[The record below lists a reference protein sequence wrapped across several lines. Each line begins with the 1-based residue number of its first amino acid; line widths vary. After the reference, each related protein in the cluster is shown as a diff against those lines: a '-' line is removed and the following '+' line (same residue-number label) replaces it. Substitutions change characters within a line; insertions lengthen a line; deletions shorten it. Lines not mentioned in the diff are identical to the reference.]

1 MTSNL
6 IFGSSLDAVSLLLRL
21 TLGALFMLHGYPK
34 LKNGG
39 KQAGEWLK
47 TMGIPSGF
55 GLFAGIVEFF
65 GGIALILGILTS
77 IIAGLF
83 VLWMAALIWL
93 STAKIHKK
101 FMGGYELDLLLLV
114 FSLALAV
121 LAAIGGGPFT
131 AIHLL

>member
-1 MTSNL
+1 LAIDMN
-6 IFGSSLDAVSLLLRL
+6 FGTLDAVSLLLRL
-21 TLGALFMLHGYPK
+21 TLGAVFVIHGYPK

-39 KQAGEWLK
+39 KQAAEWLK
-47 TMGIPSGF
+47 SMGVPAGF

-83 VLWMAALIWL
+83 VLWMGALVWL
-93 STAKIHKK
+93 SVAKIHKK
-101 FMGGYELDLLLLV
+101 FMGGYELDVLLLV

-121 LAAIGGGPFT
+121 LAAINVGALT